1 MTNATFVSS
10 MEGKFE
16 ATRDRLAL
24 EIKRLEIGGHSTHH
38 AVRNG
43 VQVMPKEFIEAPRI
57 HFPDNKRNNHVVPSS
72 QEPENDVDKIL
83 PDIVVH
89 DIIHEYYSPTT
100 RVIFILGK
108 STNK

>member
-1 MTNATFVSS
+1 

-24 EIKRLEIGGHSTHH
+24 EIKRLEIGGQTTHH

-43 VQVMPKEFIEAPRI
+43 VQVMPKEFIDAPRI
-57 HFPDNKRNNHVVPSS
+57 HFPDIKRNQNVAAS
-72 QEPENDVDKIL
+72 EKPENDADKIL
-83 PDIVVH
+83 PDILVH
-89 DIIHEYYSPTT
+89 DVIHEYYSPTT

-108 STNK
+108 